1 MQTDEQEDMVK
12 KQLRF
17 INGGLKRNPQHL
29 SRVKIIQRKIKN
41 ARRNGIRINPFTN
54 LSRRTGVFCALVV
67 LILSS
72 CTKEW
77 NCTTEVHTQDFYG
90 NEYVIETETT
100 FHGTTAEKND
110 LEATSTPDK
119 TIECH

>member
-1 MQTDEQEDMVK
+1 M
-12 KQLRF
+12 R
-17 INGGLKRNPQHL
+17 
-29 SRVKIIQRKIKN
+29 N
-41 ARRNGIRINPFTN
+41 ARRSGLYVDPIKN
-54 LSRRTGVFCALVV
+54 LTRRLALA
-67 LILSS
+67 LTIGFFLTA

-77 NCTTEVHTQDFYG
+77 SCVTEVHTSDFQG